1 MKLGFF
7 VLNQWPVG
15 DDMSLKIKEAVEQV
29 AAAKEAG
36 FSILATGQHF
46 LSYPYQQPATMA
58 YLARLAAAAEG
69 MFLAPLVLLL
79 PLLNPVEVAESVAT
93 LDAMCGGRVIMGAG
107 LGYREEENTAFGSPA
122 SERLPRLLE
131 SLVLIKRL
139 WTENELDFNGDF
151 YTVPK
156 VRIATRPLQ
165 RPHPPIWMAAN
176 ADAAVRRSARQG
188 YPWLINPHVTVATAS
203 RQIDMYRKLREEAGL
218 DGPIDMP
225 MIREVSVSRDAR
237 AAKELARPY
246 LAPKYQ
252 AYAAWGQG
260 DVLPGDETFDLPFDR
275 LAANRFLLG
284 SPQHVLDELRR
295 YETQLGVTHMI
306 VRMQWPGMPHDEVM
320 RQIEIF
326 GDSIIPH
333 LGK

>member
-1 MKLGFF
+1 M
-7 VLNQWPVG
+7 
-15 DDMSLKIKEAVEQV
+15 
-29 AAAKEAG
+29 
-36 FSILATGQHF
+36 
-46 LSYPYQQPATMA
+46 
-58 YLARLAAAAEG
+58 
-69 MFLAPLVLLL
+69 
-79 PLLNPVEVAESVAT
+79 
-93 LDAMCGGRVIMGAG
+93 
-107 LGYREEENTAFGSPA
+107 
-122 SERLPRLLE
+122 
-131 SLVLIKRL
+131 IKRL
-139 WTENELDFNGDF
+139 WTENELEFNGDF

-203 RQIDMYRKLREEAGL
+203 RQIDMYRKLREEVGL

-237 AAKELARPY
+237 AATELARPY
-246 LAPKYQ
+246 LEPKYQ
-252 AYAAWGQG
+252 AYAAWGQA

-326 GDSIIPH
+326 GNSIIPH